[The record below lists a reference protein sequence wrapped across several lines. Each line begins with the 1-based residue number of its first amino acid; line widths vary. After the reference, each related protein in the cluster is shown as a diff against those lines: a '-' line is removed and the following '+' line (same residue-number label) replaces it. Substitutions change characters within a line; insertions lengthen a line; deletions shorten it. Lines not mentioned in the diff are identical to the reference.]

1 MLLFGSDEIEKAV
14 RIIKSLISQ
23 KHIAKAQDSEAES
36 RIDYLAD
43 ILGLSKRDVI
53 SVVERMRQ
61 EGILA
66 DSKDISA
73 YLQDAGDSERKSQM
87 LLERFAKLEQYILN
101 HIPDE
106 SLRISYKQLNENAVN
121 DGINTSK
128 EKDIRTLLYFLTVKG
143 YTRKKED
150 AVRNMEISRQADLES
165 TIRRFEK
172 RLEISRFAVE
182 WLYKLAFDAEKKN
195 VPDKAI
201 QFSVVE
207 LLNRIKSS
215 SQSLFG
221 GLDDIQLEDVEEA
234 LLYLSKI
241 GALKLEGGF
250 LVLYNAMNIQRIK
263 DNKSR
268 YKQDDY
274 RMLNEF
280 YRLKIQ
286 QVHIVGEYANLMVK
300 NYHAALQYV
309 QDYFQ
314 MDYRKFVT
322 KYFKGDRTSEIQR
335 NLTPQKYNQLF
346 GQLSKRQMEI
356 ISDKDSRCIVVAAGP
371 GSGKTRVL
379 VHKLASLLLLEDVKH
394 EQLLMLTFSRAAA
407 TEFKQRLMELI
418 GNAAHFVEIKTFH
431 SYCFDLLGRIGNLE
445 DSKNVVSKAAEMIC
459 QGEVEP
465 NKIGKTVLVID
476 EAQDMGTEEHSLVK
490 ALITNNEEMRVIAV
504 GDDDQ
509 NIYEFRG
516 SDSGYMYRL
525 AQESGSTFVEMTEN
539 YRSARQPVDFAN
551 GFLKTINKRIK
562 STPIISMR
570 KEKGWVEVIRHHST
584 YMYQPL
590 VENLLQH
597 KDKGTSCVLTQTNEE
612 AVILIALLR
621 KHGINSKLVQSM
633 DGLRFWNMA
642 EMRYFLRH
650 IDKRIKTPLITE
662 ELWEE
667 AKHAT
672 FSIYDRSLTLT
683 YVKRCVEQ
691 FEQTNKTKYFSDFKE
706 FVFESSVEDFCDTSG
721 TDVVVSTIHKAKG
734 REFDDVYMLISD
746 NYAKDAHLMRR
757 YYVGITRAKNR
768 LFIHTNGDCFNH
780 LSANLYLI
788 DQQHYDMPE
797 EIILQLSHKD
807 VNLGFFKERK
817 QEVLAL
823 RGGDSLIYNDFFL
836 YSSSTDK
843 PIAKLS
849 SRMQGTLSEWEQ
861 RGYKVQSA
869 SVRFVLAWK
878 PKDAPKDETETA
890 VLLADL
896 RLSL

>member
-1 MLLFGSDEIEKAV
+1 
-14 RIIKSLISQ
+14 
-23 KHIAKAQDSEAES
+23 
-36 RIDYLAD
+36 
-43 ILGLSKRDVI
+43 
-53 SVVERMRQ
+53 
-61 EGILA
+61 
-66 DSKDISA
+66 
-73 YLQDAGDSERKSQM
+73 
-87 LLERFAKLEQYILN
+87 
-101 HIPDE
+101 
-106 SLRISYKQLNENAVN
+106 
-121 DGINTSK
+121 
-128 EKDIRTLLYFLTVKG
+128 
-143 YTRKKED
+143 
-150 AVRNMEISRQADLES
+150 MEISRQADLES